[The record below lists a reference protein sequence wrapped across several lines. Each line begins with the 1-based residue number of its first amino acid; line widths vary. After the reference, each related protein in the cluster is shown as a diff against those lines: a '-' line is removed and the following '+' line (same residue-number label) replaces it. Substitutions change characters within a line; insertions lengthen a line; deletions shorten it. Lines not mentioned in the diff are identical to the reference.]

1 MSHSHPAACASRS
14 ALGAILLLATVS
26 SATADF
32 TLRGTIM
39 TPGDVIADGTI
50 AVTGATIGAVGAAAG
65 SSSVPSP
72 VAVQGIILPGFID
85 LHNHLTWNVLPRW
98 IPARKFAN
106 RYEWQ
111 DVPEYDRN
119 LVAPHNATL
128 DAAACETAFY
138 AEVKALAGGATSSIG
153 SLYPSTKSPDNRKCA
168 AGLVRNL
175 DLWSGLP
182 FTQPDPSTDLCQK
195 DKTKPQSLAD
205 VVDNEI
211 FPMEVAHDRL
221 DFLRCEL
228 AAGVLRALVVHL
240 SEGAPGDASA
250 RREFNMIRGAG
261 LLMPG
266 LAIVHGTALRADDF
280 ARMNGAGLVWSPRSN
295 DELYGATTNISA
307 ALAQKVPIAI
317 APDWSPSGSA
327 GMLQEMGYAARRYTY
342 FSPETLVT
350 MGTSV
355 PAKLARLEA
364 HIGSLAP
371 GLQAD
376 LLVIRAKPGATP
388 AQTVVGASPADIR
401 LVVVGGAPVYGDR
414 DLLQQLLPA
423 GTKLD
428 TLKVCGAEKA
438 INLAGTYAASSG
450 QSFAEIEKKL
460 DDALAKL
467 GFSLPAIECG

>member
-1 MSHSHPAACASRS
+1 MRHIHPAACASFS

-26 SATADF
+26 GASADF

-39 TPGDVIADGTI
+39 TPGDVIADGAI
-50 AVTGATIGAVGAAAG
+50 AVTGATISAVGPAAG
-65 SSSVPSP
+65 SSYTPSP

-98 IPARKFAN
+98 IPSRKFSN

-153 SLYPSTKSPDNRKCA
+153 SLYPSERRPDNRKCA
-168 AGLVRNL
+168 AGLLRNL

-182 FTQPDPSTDLCQK
+182 FTLPDPNTDLCQK
-195 DKTKPQSLAD
+195 DKAKPQSLAD
-205 VVDNEI
+205 VADNEV

-261 LLMPG
+261 ILMPG
-266 LAIVHGTALRADDF
+266 LVIVHGTALRPDDF

-295 DELYGATTNISA
+295 DELYGATTNITA
-307 ALAQKVPIAI
+307 ALAHKVPIAI

-355 PAKLARLEA
+355 PARLARLEA

-388 AQTVVGASPADIR
+388 AQSVVGASPADIR

-414 DLLQQLLPA
+414 DLLVQLLPA
-423 GTKLD
+423 GTALE

-450 QSFAEIEKKL
+450 QSLAEVEKKL
-460 DDALAKL
+460 NDSLAKV
-467 GFSLPAIECG
+467 GFSLPAIECD